1 MTRYSVQTWDR
12 TFVKGYGFLYFARDM
27 EKIYLKIKVKM

>member
-1 MTRYSVQTWDR
+1 MTRYSVQTGDR

-27 EKIYLKIKVKM
+27 EKVYLKIKVKM